1 MLTGTSVLCLMILD
15 HQSPGKSLVPVHRIS
30 LLHVAVAVPVAP
42 LDRGLTL
49 SLSKKALMQPTK

>member
-1 MLTGTSVLCLMILD
+1 MILD